1 MLMMSKDESLKGL
14 GDQIRTAREKT
25 GLTQAEVA
33 KAAKI
38 DVSYYA
44 EIERNAVNPSYMKIQ
59 AIAKVLKI
67 KSISV
72 S

>member
-1 MLMMSKDESLKGL
+1 MLIMSKDESSKGL
-14 GDQIRTAREKT
+14 GDQIRTAREKA

-44 EIERNAVNPSYMKIQ
+44 EIERNAVNPSYRKIQ

>member
-1 MLMMSKDESLKGL
+1 MMSKNESSISL
-14 GDQIRTAREKT
+14 GDQIRTAREKA
-25 GLTQAEVA
+25 GLTQADVA
-33 KAAKI
+33 KAASI

-44 EIERNAVNPSYMKIQ
+44 EIERNAVNPSYRKIQ